1 MKASI
6 LLFFFLFS
14 FMAFGQKKNVRS
26 VPTKSSTPKSAVRT
40 APRPVSSPVSRPS
53 RPARQSR
60 PTVSRPS
67 KPSSSSSSST
77 YYAAPSIQEHST
89 KHPAPSASATS
100 SNSNREPSVDNSS
113 SSNSTSP
120 SSNANSSS
128 YGNYSSQSCGTNPN
142 TGYYNSSGPM
152 VLATGTGFEYLRMAR
167 LTGGQYVNYPS
178 NQVVRALEDVI
189 TQNANDSTDVVI
201 LVDISGSMMNNV
213 KDISKES
220 HQIVQAMPNGSRLG
234 GAVFKYS
241 KSPKWFKYSDLNE
254 DHYYALE
261 LISEKR
267 HYFSSESHYDAVL
280 NAMNSNTWKNRK
292 RMVITITDEFIES
305 GENYNSESTIVS
317 VAKAKNIELH
327 TIKLNY

>member
-6 LLFFFLFS
+6 LFFSFLFS
-14 FMAFGQKKNVRS
+14 FVAFGQKKNVRS

-60 PTVSRPS
+60 PAVSRPS
-67 KPSSSSSSST
+67 KPSSSSST
-77 YYAAPSIQEHST
+77 YYAPSSIQQHST
-89 KHPAPSASATS
+89 KHPAPHASSSS
-100 SNSNREPSVDNSS
+100 SNSNRQPAGNNSS
-113 SSNSTSP
+113 TSNSTS
-120 SSNANSSS
+120 SSSSANSPS
-128 YGNYSSQSCGTNPN
+128 YINYSSQSCGTNPR
-142 TGYYNSSGPM
+142 TGYYNSFGPM
-152 VLATGTGFEYLRMAR
+152 VGVSGTGFEYGRLAR

-178 NQVVRALEDVI
+178 NQVVRAIQDVI

-201 LVDISGSMMNNV
+201 LVDISGSMQNNV

-220 HQIVQAMPNGSRLG
+220 HLIVQAMPNGSRLG

-254 DHYYALE
+254 DHYYALD
-261 LISEKR
+261 LITKKR
-267 HYFSSESHYDAVL
+267 KYYSSESHYDAVL

-317 VAKAKNIELH
+317 VANAKNIELH

>member
-1 MKASI
+1 MKTSI
-6 LLFFFLFS
+6 LIFSFLFS
-14 FMAFGQKKNVRS
+14 FVAFGQKKNVRS
-26 VPTKSSTPKSAVRT
+26 VPTKSTPSKSAVRS

-60 PTVSRPS
+60 PAVSRPS
-67 KPSSSSSSST
+67 KPSSSSSNST
-77 YYAAPSIQEHST
+77 NYAAPSIQQHST
-89 KHPAPSASATS
+89 KHPAPHVSSSS
-100 SNSNREPSVDNSS
+100 SNSNRQPSEGNVS
-113 SSNSTSP
+113 SSNATSP
-120 SSNANSSS
+120 SSNTNSSS

-142 TGYYNSSGPM
+142 TGYYNSYGPM
-152 VLATGTGFEYLRMAR
+152 VGVSGTGFEYGRLAR

-178 NQVVRALEDVI
+178 NQVVRAIKDVI

-201 LVDISGSMMNNV
+201 LVDISGSMKNNV

-220 HQIVQAMPNGSRLG
+220 HQIVQSMPYGSRLG

-254 DHYYALE
+254 DYYYALD
-261 LISEKR
+261 LITKKR
-267 HYFSSESHYDAVL
+267 KYFSSESHYDAVL

-292 RMVITITDEFIES
+292 RMVINITDEFIES
-305 GENYNSESTIVS
+305 GENYNSESTVVS
-317 VAKAKNIELH
+317 VANAMNIELY